1 LALIGNDLR
10 VVHDHGRR
18 SDLVVRR
25 SREQKMTDPAAI
37 AAIIDQYVKHGWKL
51 RRVLMS
57 RNLIEALGSSEIF
70 AGADVRPSQ
79 YDGMWFS
86 RRSLPDREAWEL
98 RRISA
103 APFAVVEVIPD
114 EFTDQE
120 RDEVLS
126 EAEDRMFDAARTKE
140 TSH

>member
-1 LALIGNDLR
+1 
-10 VVHDHGRR
+10 
-18 SDLVVRR
+18 
-25 SREQKMTDPAAI
+25 MTGPAAI

-57 RNLIEALGSSEIF
+57 RDLSEALGSSEIF
-70 AGADVRPSQ
+70 AGADVRPSP